1 MAISSA
7 SQTGTSVGGERFAPP
22 STIWGGIRL
31 MKASG
36 DLRGLIQTQ
45 RPMRKRIDTHLLK
58 PPHPMKQVDHDS
70 NSGRPSRVFEAIV
83 GH

>member
-7 SQTGTSVGGERFAPP
+7 SQTGTSVGGERFAPLP
-22 STIWGGIRL
+22 QIWGGIRL

-45 RPMRKRIDTHLLK
+45 RTHEK
-58 PPHPMKQVDHDS
+58 K
-70 NSGRPSRVFEAIV
+70 NRYPSPETPTSDEA
-83 GH
+83 GGP